1 MTSIGADRL
10 LLSALLFALF
20 GVGEAYVVG
29 RFGFGFFRL
38 IALAYVTLFVVLPI
52 LAATILVMH
61 RLPVAPHRLTRGAMA
76 LAVPCLLLPPVG
88 WHASFVAPYQLV
100 VERTQVDVAAE
111 LTTPIKIAVLADYQS
126 PAIGDYQREA
136 IDQLLTLE
144 PDLILIPGDVIQA
157 ESHADYVA
165 VLPDFHAQLSRLQAP
180 GGTYFAQGNTDPYP
194 MVGHLTGG
202 TGVVNLDD
210 SIVRVEVR
218 GVTLAIGGLRLL
230 GHNYPSG
237 QIVLDTLETEH
248 ADADVRL
255 LVSHLP
261 DAVRSLPSSS
271 NIDLVV
277 SGHTH
282 GGQVQLPYFGPLV
295 ILSSVPRAI
304 GAGGLGEVNGNAI
317 YVSRGVGMERAPAP
331 PVRFFCPPELSLLTL
346 R

>member
-1 MTSIGADRL
+1 MASIDAGRL
-10 LLSALLFALF
+10 TLTAVLFALL
-20 GVGEAYVVG
+20 GVAEAYVVG

-38 IALAYVTLFVVLPI
+38 VALAYVTLFVVLPI
-52 LAATILVMH
+52 LAAILLVVH
-61 RLPVAPHRLTRGAMA
+61 RLPAAPKRLTRPALA
-76 LAVPCLLLPPVG
+76 LAVPCLLLPPLG

-100 VERTQVDVAAE
+100 VERTEVDVVAE
-111 LTTPIKIAVLADYQS
+111 LETPIKIAVLADFQS
-126 PAIGDYQREA
+126 PSIGDYQRGA
-136 IDQLLTLE
+136 IDRLLALE

-157 ESHADYVA
+157 ESHADYLA
-165 VLPDFHAQLSRLQAP
+165 VLPDFHVQLRRLRAP
-180 GGTYFAQGNTDPYP
+180 GGAYFAQGNTDPYP
-194 MVGHLTGG
+194 MLGPLIGG

-261 DAVRSLPSSS
+261 DAALSLPTDSM
-271 NIDLVV
+271 IDLVV

-282 GGQVQLPYFGPLV
+282 GGQVQLPGFGPLV
-295 ILSSVPRAI
+295 TLSAVPRAI
-304 GAGGLGEVNGNAI
+304 GGGGLGELRGNAI
-317 YVSRGVGMERAPAP
+317 YVSRGVGIERAPAP